1 MAFAVIVKI
10 WLPIDR
16 SFASIGG
23 PVSSLVL
30 GNISKCLGLLL
41 FKLAD
46 PTLAD
51 LRQHL
56 LTDLL

>member
-1 MAFAVIVKI
+1 MAFAVIVEI
-10 WLPIDR
+10 GFPIDR
-16 SFASIGG
+16 SFTGVGG

-30 GNISKCLGLLL
+30 GNVCKCLGLLL
-41 FKLAD
+41 FQLAD
-46 PTLAD
+46 PSLAD